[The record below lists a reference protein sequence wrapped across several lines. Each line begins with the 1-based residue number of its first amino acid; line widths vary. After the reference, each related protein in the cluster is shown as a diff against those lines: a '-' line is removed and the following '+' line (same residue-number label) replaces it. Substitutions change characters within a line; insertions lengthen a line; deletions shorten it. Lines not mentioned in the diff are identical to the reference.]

1 MFDIAGIE
9 YIVFNTF
16 GESKLIYVLT
26 ECVRFCF
33 IQGFYMMHEL
43 RMYVSPDVRF
53 GLALGR
59 HPEIN
64 LLGLHYYVICCEVET
79 KFNSE
84 SSK

>member
-1 MFDIAGIE
+1 
-9 YIVFNTF
+9 
-16 GESKLIYVLT
+16 
-26 ECVRFCF
+26 
-33 IQGFYMMHEL
+33 MMHEL